1 MSTGGRC
8 SQHSPPVP
16 VKTPPLPLLYWN
28 VRAGRHGAARLAAR
42 TRQAAAAR
50 STQVGRFQ
58 VQGAQVNTSNL
69 KRGVKLEIE
78 GAPYVVTEFQFV
90 KPGKGQG
97 LYRCKLKNMLDG
109 ATLDRTFRSDEEV
122 NDADVS
128 ESEMQYLY
136 SQNREY
142 WFMDTATYDQMFLN
156 EAQLGDARNFL
167 QENALVTVMFH
178 NGLPVGVTPP
188 NFVEFEVTS
197 AEASIKGAMK
207 REAPSP
213 PPSRPGTPSPSPCS
227 WSRAT
232 SSASTLAPAPTSN
245 ACASRPPPGIPGGRS

>member
-1 MSTGGRC
+1 M
-8 SQHSPPVP
+8 
-16 VKTPPLPLLYWN
+16 
-28 VRAGRHGAARLAAR
+28 
-42 TRQAAAAR
+42 
-50 STQVGRFQ
+50 
-58 VQGAQVNTSNL
+58 NTSNL

-128 ESEMQYLY
+128 EAEMQYLY

-207 REAPSP
+207 EGGSKP
-213 PPSRPGTPSPSPCS
+213 
-227 WSRAT
+227 AT
-232 SSASTLAPAPTSN
+232 IETGHSVTVPMFVEQGDVIRVDTRTGAYVE
-245 ACASRPPPGIPGGRS
+245 RVRK

>member
-1 MSTGGRC
+1 M
-8 SQHSPPVP
+8 
-16 VKTPPLPLLYWN
+16 
-28 VRAGRHGAARLAAR
+28 
-42 TRQAAAAR
+42 
-50 STQVGRFQ
+50 
-58 VQGAQVNTSNL
+58 NTSNL

-167 QENALVTVMFH
+167 QENTLVTVMFH

-188 NFVEFEVTS
+188 
-197 AEASIKGAMK
+197 IKGAMK
-207 REAPSP
+207 EGGSKPATI
-213 PPSRPGTPSPSPCS
+213 GTGHSVTVPMFVEQGDVI
-227 WSRAT
+227 RVDTRTGAYVE
-232 SSASTLAPAPTSN
+232 
-245 ACASRPPPGIPGGRS
+245 RVRK